1 MSKKLSTSFL
11 VLLLSLFVVHKGS
24 AEIIE
29 RVVAI
34 INDEVVT
41 LTDVDKYEQK
51 LKAGG
56 LTDDLL
62 IPSEAVKQE
71 LLKDKKKLLQTMI
84 DEKIIDSEVKRQKLE
99 VPIERVEQE
108 VRSIA
113 KRNDISRDDLKKAV
127 EEKGIKFSTY
137 QDFIKTGLERH
148 SLIDRAILSKIKI
161 SEDDVMSEYARLH
174 GDSADQNFEF
184 TLAHILFLIEKGGI
198 TKAQERAALVLG
210 KLRAG
215 EDFDRM
221 ASEYSEDPNYS
232 SGGVLGTFK
241 SGEFSKEFDSTV
253 QKMNVGDVSKVV
265 QTKAGLHILKLLK
278 KKLIPDPK
286 IEKAKDEIRG
296 QLYDK
301 AYKKQFQA
309 WLEQVRSEAFIR
321 VN

>member
-1 MSKKLSTSFL
+1 MKRSVTL
-11 VLLLSLFVVHKGS
+11 VLFFSLLAFSQFS
-24 AEIIE
+24 FAEIIE
-29 RVVAI
+29 KIVSI
-34 INDEVVT
+34 INDEIIT
-41 LTDVDKYEQK
+41 SSDMDKYFEK

-62 IPSEAVKQE
+62 VPNEAAKQE

-84 DEKIIDSEVKRQKLE
+84 DEKIIDSEVKHQKLE

-113 KRNDISRDDLKKAV
+113 KRNDISRDDLKRAV
-127 EEKGIKFSTY
+127 EEKGIRFSQY

-161 SEDDVMSEYARLH
+161 SEDDVLAEYARLH

-184 TLAHILFLIEKGGI
+184 TVSHVLFLIDKGGL
-198 TKAQERAALVLG
+198 KMAQERATAVLA
-210 KLRAG
+210 KLKAG

-221 ASEYSEDPNYS
+221 ASEYSEDPNFS
-232 SGGVLGTFK
+232 SGGLLGSFK
-241 SGEFSKEFDSTV
+241 SGEFSKELEAVV
-253 QKMNVGDVSKVV
+253 QKMNVGDTSRIV
-265 QTKAGLHILKLLK
+265 QTKAGLHILKLTK

-286 IEKAKDEIRG
+286 IEKVKDELRG
-296 QLYDK
+296 QLYDR

-309 WLEQVRSEAFIR
+309 WLEQVRNEAFIR
-321 VN
+321 NN

>member
-1 MSKKLSTSFL
+1 M
-11 VLLLSLFVVHKGS
+11 VLCLGFAQLGLG
-24 AEIIE
+24 EIIE

-34 INDEVVT
+34 INDEVIT
-41 LTDVDKYEQK
+41 LTDVDKYEEK
-51 LKAGG
+51 LKSGG

-62 IPSEAVKQE
+62 IPNDATKQE

-113 KRNDISRDDLKKAV
+113 KRNDIGREDLKKAV

-161 SEDDVMSEYARLH
+161 SEDDVMAEYARLH
-174 GDSADQNFEF
+174 GDSADQNFEY
-184 TLAHILFLIEKGGI
+184 TVAHILFLIEKGGI
-198 TKAQERAALVLG
+198 QKAQERANLVLA
-210 KLRAG
+210 KLKAG

-221 ASEYSEDPNYS
+221 ASEYSEDPNFS
-232 SGGVLGTFK
+232 SGGLLGSFK
-241 SGEFSKEFDSTV
+241 TGEFSKELEVAV
-253 QKMNVGDVSKVV
+253 QKMNVGDTSRII

-309 WLEQVRSEAFIR
+309 WLEQVRNEAFIR

>member
-1 MSKKLSTSFL
+1 MKTKFSSNIFL
-11 VLLLSLFVVHKGS
+11 VLICLLFTQLSF

-34 INDEVVT
+34 INDEIVT
-41 LTDVDKYEQK
+41 LTDVDKYADK
-51 LKAGG
+51 LKTGG

-62 IPSEAVKQE
+62 IPNEATKQE
-71 LLKDKKKLLQTMI
+71 LMKDKKRLLQTMI

-113 KRNDISRDDLKKAV
+113 KRNDISRDDLKRAV
-127 EEKGIKFSTY
+127 EEKGIRFSQY

-161 SEDDVMSEYARLH
+161 SEDDVMAEYAKVH
-174 GDSADQNFEF
+174 GDTADQNFEF
-184 TLAHILFLIEKGGI
+184 TVSHILFLIEKGGLA
-198 TKAQERAALVLG
+198 KAQERASLVTG
-210 KLRAG
+210 KLKAG

-221 ASEYSEDPNYS
+221 ASEYSEDPNFS
-232 SGGVLGTFK
+232 SGGLLGTFK
-241 SGEFSKEFDSTV
+241 TGEFSKELEAV
-253 QKMNVGDVSKVV
+253 VLKMNVGDTSRVV
-265 QTKAGLHILKLLK
+265 QTKAGLHILKLTK

-309 WLEQVRSEAFIR
+309 WLEQVRNEAFIR
-321 VN
+321 IN